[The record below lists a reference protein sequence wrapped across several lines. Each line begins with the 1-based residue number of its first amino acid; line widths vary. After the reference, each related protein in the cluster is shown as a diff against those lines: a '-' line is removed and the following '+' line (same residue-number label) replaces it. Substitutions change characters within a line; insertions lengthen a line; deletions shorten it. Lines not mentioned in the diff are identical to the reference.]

1 MSPLVFLTALAA
13 GLLPSALIAL
23 FSRERIR
30 GFDGRLR
37 PAPTDIERLLA
48 GFGARF
54 YRKPDP
60 SLARR
65 LEWAQIPIANTP
77 PAWRSLLILAPLT
90 VGISTFSVMGVAGG
104 NTFGGA
110 VLAVVAAFVVRLYVS
125 SRLDNYIAARTAAI
139 NDDVPAFMSSFA
151 RILAVRRDFVPSL
164 ETIAESAERERIARG
179 AGGALRRKA
188 IRPSD
193 FNPYA
198 SELYTGLIRLM
209 ARKNEGLIRADAT
222 MERPDPLLDW
232 AIWCDNSEITELASA
247 IRSARLANRQLRAEE
262 IDTLEDNFRAAR
274 EQRVEREAADAA
286 SRTTS
291 ILVVFNLPLLLAA
304 MLVPVIVGAVA
315 AIGG

>member
-1 MSPLVFLTALAA
+1 MSPIVLLTALAVA
-13 GLLPSALIAL
+13 LMPSALLAL
-23 FSRERIR
+23 FNRDRVR

-37 PAPTDIERLLA
+37 PAPTDIERLLS

-54 YRKPDP
+54 YGKPDP
-60 SLARR
+60 GLARR

-77 PAWRSLLILAPLT
+77 PAWRALLVLAPLAAG
-90 VGISTFSVMGVAGG
+90 VALFSVMGIAGG

-110 VLAVVAAFVVRLYVS
+110 VFAGVAAFVVRLYVS
-125 SRLDNYIAARTAAI
+125 SRLDNFIDARSKAITA
-139 NDDVPAFMSSFA
+139 DVPAFMSSFA
-151 RILAVRRDFVPSL
+151 RILAVRRDFIAAL
-164 ETIAESAERERIARG
+164 DAIAESAERERLARG

-209 ARKNEGLIRADAT
+209 ARKNEGLIRADASV
-222 MERPDPLLDW
+222 ERPDPLLDW
-232 AIWCDNSEITELASA
+232 AIWCDNEEITELASA

-262 IDTLEDNFRAAR
+262 IDTLEDNFRSAR

-286 SRTTS
+286 SRTTT

-304 MLVPVIVGAVA
+304 MLVPAIVGAIA